1 MAGLAS
7 LAALGFVGGLT
18 VVIIRVAA
26 DNPLMLGFGVP
37 GPAAPL
43 FTLPWLALLLTTLVV
58 VLSLIAWRKSWWG
71 TASRV
76 HYTLVSLGLVS
87 FFGFVSYWGLI

>member
-1 MAGLAS
+1 ML
-7 LAALGFVGGLT
+7 ALGFVGGLT
-18 VVIIRVAA
+18 AVIMRVAA

-43 FTLPWLALLLTTLVV
+43 FTLPWLSLVLQVLVIAFALM
-58 VLSLIAWRKSWWG
+58 AWTRRWWG
-71 TASRV
+71 KPSRV
-76 HYTLVSLGLVS
+76 HYTLVTLGLVS